1 MSNYETLS
9 SVNSSE
15 RLDMVFTIVPRGKGE
30 DVLDIFR
37 ENNLINSIICHGRG
51 TAPSKVLEML
61 GLGATEKDVVISFIK
76 NEQNEYMLKEI
87 SRKMEFAKPGRGIS
101 FTVPLQSVA
110 GIMAFK
116 LLTTDHSEEDD

>member
-1 MSNYETLS
+1 MSNYETIS

-15 RLDMVFTIVPRGKGE
+15 RLDMVFTIVPKGRGE
-30 DVLDIFR
+30 NVIDVLR
-37 ENNLINSIICHGRG
+37 ENDLINSIICHGRG

-61 GLGATEKDVVISFIK
+61 GLGATEKDVVISFVK
-76 NEQNEYMLKEI
+76 NVQSEFILKEI
-87 SRKMEFAKPGRGIS
+87 SRKMEFAKPGHGIS

>member
-76 NEQNEYMLKEI
+76 N
-87 SRKMEFAKPGRGIS
+87 
-101 FTVPLQSVA
+101 
-110 GIMAFK
+110 
-116 LLTTDHSEEDD
+116 